1 MIKIIRWFILLLV
14 IAIQLNCY
22 QKLPQKNQFDSYV
35 DLSGTDWENSIPI
48 NLSSSWEF
56 YWNQLLDPNDF
67 DSNQTILKPYIV
79 DFRPWTNLR
88 FGNQTFSEKG
98 YATYRKRIKIQK
110 ETTSK
115 HLVIYFSHLHTS
127 SKVFI
132 NGNFIQE
139 KGKVST
145 NPKEVI
151 PDRTNSTIDII
162 TNNPELD
169 IVLQIANQDF
179 YHGGPRSEF
188 LIASPKQLQIF
199 KNKNLM
205 AEIFV
210 FGLIFA
216 SALYHLFFYFQN
228 TKQFAFLYF
237 SVVCFSFLI
246 RIPFLNSKLYE
257 YFIPVQSFLFQSI
270 LLHYINI
277 ITFLFSMMF
286 LNELFKSYRNL
297 IINYTFYIGAFI
309 ALFTPLAPRT
319 IQTYLNF
326 VYILVYL
333 SLFMGYSIYLLYRFR
348 KEAQGLYFMALALFA
363 LGIFCFLAIFFN
375 YYGVQGGLYL
385 ISGYLLYVGFQSA
398 SLSKYFAFAIESRA
412 NIERHLY
419 EESINAL
426 SKQRAELQLMV
437 HDQLGAN
444 LTDLKVYL
452 EKKRNLTQ
460 TQTEINSELDVVY
473 NRVVSTIHSLRNQL
487 LYIEDLSLIFENFV
501 TGLHLTLLRRYSDV
515 GREFDF
521 STSDEFTNYFNQVK
535 IIGNN
540 QNSFL
545 NLFYLLY
552 EVCTNDIKYGMGDS
566 IWNLDLNR
574 GEFHIHQRNVLNQSI
589 LPPNQKLELKSIKQR
604 LNQLKG
610 NLTVEILDKFYH
622 LKIHFPAESLQ
633 NRPNQY

>member
-1 MIKIIRWFILLLV
+1 MKKIIRWIFVILV
-14 IAIQLNCY
+14 ITIQLNCY
-22 QKLPQKNQFDSYV
+22 QKLPNNNQVDSYT

-48 NLSSSWEF
+48 NLSSHWEF
-56 YWNQLLDPNDF
+56 YWNQLLNPNDF
-67 DSNQTILKPYIV
+67 DSNQSLFKPHIV
-79 DFRPWTNLR
+79 DFRPWTNINL
-88 FGNQTFSEKG
+88 GNQTFSEKG

-110 ETTSK
+110 ETASK

-132 NGNFIQE
+132 NGRLVQE

-162 TNNPELD
+162 TDNIVLD
-169 IVLQIANQDF
+169 VVLQIANQDF
-179 YHGGPRSEF
+179 YHGGPRSVF

-205 AEIFV
+205 VEIFV
-210 FGLIFA
+210 FGVIFA

-237 SVVCFSFLI
+237 AIVCITFLV

-257 YFIPVQSFLFQSI
+257 YFFPVQSFLFQSI
-270 LLHYINI
+270 LLHYLNI
-277 ITFLFSMMF
+277 ITFLFSMLF
-286 LNELFKSYRNL
+286 LNELFNSNRNL

-326 VYILVYL
+326 IYILVYL
-333 SLFMGYSIYLLYRFR
+333 TLFMGYSIYLLYRFR
-348 KEAQGLYFMALALFA
+348 KEAHGFYFMALALFA
-363 LGIFCFLAIFFN
+363 LGIFCFMAISMN

-385 ISGYLLYVGFQSA
+385 ISGYLFYVGFQSA
-398 SLSKYFAFAIESRA
+398 SLSKYFAYAIESRA

-452 EKKRNLTQ
+452 EKKKNSTL
-460 TQTEINSELDVVY
+460 TQTEINSELDLVY
-473 NRVVSTIHSLRNQL
+473 DRVVSTIHSLRNQL
-487 LYIEDLSLIFENFV
+487 LYIEDLSLIFENFI
-501 TGLHLTLLRRYSDV
+501 TGVHITLLRRYSDV
-515 GREFDF
+515 GREFEF
-521 STSDEFTNYFNQVK
+521 STSDEFINYFNQVK

-566 IWNLDLNR
+566 IWNLELNG
-574 GEFHIHQRNVLNQSI
+574 GEFHVYQRNVLNQSI
-589 LPPNQKLELKSIKQR
+589 EPPNQNLELKSIKQR
-604 LNQLKG
+604 LHQLKG
-610 NLTVEILDKFYH
+610 NLTVEILHEFYH
-622 LKIHFPAESLQ
+622 LRIRFPAESLQ
-633 NRPNQY
+633 NRSNQ